1 MTTLE
6 KEIQIKVNI
15 MTIFWSI
22 LGCSHRICNSI
33 LWIGTMLGSLPPF
46 CEGEPTAR
54 FAPWRAIQLLGAKG
68 LLNSDEVFTSMAL
81 EWCGSLHISTHA
93 SRTTPEVLRLATG
106 PRQICQEFLWTP
118 LLLFLIA
125 LDDTLLIF
133 SPLLFSQERDCSSS
147 PVIVYRKREDSWCG
161 RCLGNCMNQSWS
173 YLISGFISVDQVCFL
188 TVFFSFFFGSSFSM
202 QLLFKTGFGC
212 GKCQKDI

>member
-1 MTTLE
+1 MSTWE
-6 KEIQIKVNI
+6 KEIRIKFNS
-15 MTIFWSI
+15 IFWSI
-22 LGCSHRICNSI
+22 FGCSRRICNNT

-54 FAPWRAIQLLGAKG
+54 FALRRAIQLLGAKG
-68 LLNSDEVFTSMAL
+68 LLNSDGMFTSIDL

-106 PRQICQEFLWTP
+106 LRQICQEFLWTP

-147 PVIVYRKREDSWCG
+147 PVVVYRKREDSWWG

-173 YLISGFISVDQVCFL
+173 LSHICRPGLFSYCI
-188 TVFFSFFFGSSFSM
+188 FSFFWI
-202 QLLFKTGFGC
+202 LFFLAVV
-212 GKCQKDI
+212 I